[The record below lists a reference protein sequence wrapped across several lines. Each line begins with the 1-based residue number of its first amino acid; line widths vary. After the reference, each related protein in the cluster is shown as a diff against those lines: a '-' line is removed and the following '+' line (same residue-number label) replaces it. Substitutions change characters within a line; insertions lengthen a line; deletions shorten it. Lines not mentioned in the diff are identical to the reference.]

1 MSIHPIVLATIRRD
15 LAEAELR
22 LAILES
28 RREELP
34 VLTGSSSQASR
45 LARQIKEMRAQVAS
59 WTSVERQAAG

>member
-34 VLTGSSSQASR
+34 ALAGSTTQASR